1 MNKRTPANTSV
12 HNVYVQAIYLCLAA
26 HIIIALIF
34 GILHIYPLLFYNLF
48 SILFYGVMRITL
60 SSRHYRL
67 CVALVHIEVAFF
79 ASLTTVCMG
88 WSSGYAFYLIAL
100 CSMVYICPYKNI
112 YIPYFFSIGEL
123 FVFIGLKL
131 YSNTHMPLLDI
142 PAGNGTN
149 YIYLFNAVACF
160 GVIIYAAFISNLSS
174 VFMKRELLEQNH
186 NLQTLLHHDD
196 LTQLYTR
203 NYLFEKFS
211 DAGKN
216 PEAAPAVAITMV
228 DVDNFKHINDTY
240 GHPCGDYVLST
251 LSTIMQTVCP
261 LHTDIA
267 RWGGEEFVLLIHD
280 LTKEEAVEQIQNLR
294 KAIASYHFHHA
305 GNEFH
310 VTATFGISFT
320 EEAGDFSALVKLAD
334 ERMYYGKKSGKNTV
348 IAT

>member
-1 MNKRTPANTSV
+1 MKKQNPAKTSV
-12 HNVYVQAIYLCLAA
+12 HNVYVQAVNLCLAA
-26 HIIIALIF
+26 HIVIALTF
-34 GILHIYPLLFYNLF
+34 GILHIYPMLFYNLF
-48 SILFYGVMRITL
+48 SIVFYTVIRITL
-60 SSRHYRL
+60 SPRHYRL
-67 CVALVHIEVAFF
+67 IVALVHIEVAFF
-79 ASLTTVCMG
+79 ASLTTVYVG

-131 YSNTHMPLLDI
+131 YSNTHMPLI
-142 PAGNGTN
+142 SVSAGEGIS
-149 YIYLFNAVACF
+149 YIYLFNAAACF

-174 VFMKRELLEQNH
+174 VFTRRELIEQNQ
-186 NLQTLLHHDD
+186 NLQTLLHHDG

-203 NYLFEKFS
+203 NYLLEKFS
-211 DAGKN
+211 QAQEN
-216 PEAAPAVAITMV
+216 PETALSMAITMV

-261 LHTDIA
+261 PHTDIA
-267 RWGGEEFVLLIHD
+267 RWGGEEFVLLIHE
-280 LTKEEAVEQIQNLR
+280 TTREEAVKQIQNLR

-305 GNEFH
+305 GSEFH

-320 EEAGDFSALVKLAD
+320 EEANDFSSLVNLAD